1 MVTQKK
7 PQIPLQKEE
16 TQKLVAK
23 EQEVLKDE
31 IQKLEDK
38 NSILSSLQEKKL
50 KALVTNNVI
59 SEYWFQKTKV

>member
-1 MVTQKK
+1 M
-7 PQIPLQKEE
+7 QKEE
-16 TQKLVAK
+16 TQNLVAK

-38 NSILSSLQEKKL
+38 NSILSSSQEKQL

-59 SEYWFQKTKV
+59 SEYWFQKTKVQ